1 MVASPGPTGHF
12 KKVEVHIGVTANL
25 KGKLCWTYKLVFR
38 RSYRLLQLKLV
49 SPLTSITSFRLVDF
63 MCQMSHFLSQC
74 TTFIHPPN
82 SMECSQCLIFCPNL
96 VGLFDMKHIRVLQC
110 RHFDIYSEIFRLSG
124 IRFREISAPFV
135 QAIVAMAHR
144 WCERQTAEWHTY
156 GVRFAWSFL
165 LRPCRFG
172 FF

>member
-1 MVASPGPTGHF
+1 M
-12 KKVEVHIGVTANL
+12 N
-25 KGKLCWTYKLVFR
+25 
-38 RSYRLLQLKLV
+38 LV
-49 SPLTSITSFRLVDF
+49 SPITSITSFRLVDF
-63 MCQMSHFLSQC
+63 MCQMSHFCLSAQLLY
-74 TTFIHPPN
+74 IPRIRWNAH
-82 SMECSQCLIFCPNL
+82 SASIFCPNL

-156 GVRFAWSFL
+156 GVRSAWSFL

-172 FF
+172 YF